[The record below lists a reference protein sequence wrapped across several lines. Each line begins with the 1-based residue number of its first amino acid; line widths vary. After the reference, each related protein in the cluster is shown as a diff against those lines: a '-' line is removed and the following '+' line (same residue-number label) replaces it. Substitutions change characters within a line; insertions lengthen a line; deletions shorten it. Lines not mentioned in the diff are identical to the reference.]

1 MFTEYNEL
9 LLKLLFKLVG
19 PTKQLERFLCIR
31 QRDLSFASLVVD
43 KIRTSQSLL
52 RITIL
57 SSNLAMCSLRAFCIV
72 PRIICWV
79 YACIPR
85 WFPEVRLLQRRG
97 RYRRAPL
104 GRLAKR
110 WAS

>member
-43 KIRTSQSLL
+43 KIRTSQFPLEDYDSLFQSGNVLTQSLL
-52 RITIL
+52 H
-57 SSNLAMCSLRAFCIV
+57 SAENYM
-72 PRIICWV
+72 
-79 YACIPR
+79 
-85 WFPEVRLLQRRG
+85 
-97 RYRRAPL
+97 L
-104 GRLAKR
+104 GVCLHPKMV
-110 WAS
+110 S